1 MAAVSGQVWLS
12 LTSFGGVVLGGVL
25 SFLVQFTTQRS
36 AERAQQRHQ
45 RTELAEVRRAE
56 RLALLERF
64 VEVGAEAERVAFARP
79 PEWDDT
85 TPWKLTAQDVMN
97 RLWVVERLV
106 RIQFPLPVHDAA
118 RRYFLDL
125 NRTVWEG
132 LPEDESVRDYLENNR
147 LAFLDAARAVMQ
159 QGEPS

>member
-12 LTSFGGVVLGGVL
+12 LTSFSGVVLGGVL

-45 RTELAEVRRAE
+45 RTELAEARRAE

-132 LPEDESVRDYLENNR
+132 LPDGESVRDYLEDNR

>member
-12 LTSFGGVVLGGVL
+12 LTSFGGVALGGVL

-36 AERAQQRHQ
+36 AERAQQRHRQ
-45 RTELAEVRRAE
+45 TELAEARRAE

-106 RIQFPLPVHDAA
+106 RIQFPLPVHEAA

-125 NRTVWEG
+125 NQTVWWG
-132 LPEDESVRDYLENNR
+132 LPDGESVRDYLEDNR

-159 QGEPS
+159 PTESS